1 MRQKKNNTQIND
13 QYGNSTKPLLQA
25 GFLTV
30 SNLRKACDN
39 YSYILVRNIN
49 GDLLGINTKVSKIA
63 SKRKKYHGNQKT
75 RFIGFLP
82 CDFQTY
88 ISFKVGFV

>member
-1 MRQKKNNTQIND
+1 MTKHSENTEPS
-13 QYGNSTKPLLQA
+13 NSTKPVLQA

-30 SNLRKACDN
+30 SKLRKACEN
-39 YSYILVRNIN
+39 YNYILVRNRL
-49 GDLLGINTKVSKIA
+49 GDLTGINTKVAKIA
-63 SKRKKYHGNQKT
+63 DKRKKYHGNQKT

-88 ISFKVGFV
+88 ISFKSGFL

>member
-1 MRQKKNNTQIND
+1 MKAQTNVTVQD
-13 QYGNSTKPLLQA
+13 QDGNSTKPLLQA

-30 SNLRKACDN
+30 SNLRKACEN
-39 YSYILVRNIN
+39 YSYILLINLN

-63 SKRKKYHGNQKT
+63 SKRKKYHGNQRT
-75 RFIGFLP
+75 RFIGFML

-88 ISFKVGFV
+88 ISYKGGFV

>member
-1 MRQKKNNTQIND
+1 MNTSTKQTENLAEC
-13 QYGNSTKPLLQA
+13 GNKSKPLLQA

-39 YSYILVRNIN
+39 YSYILVRNLN

>member
-1 MRQKKNNTQIND
+1 MNTDTKQTLNLAES
-13 QYGNSTKPLLQA
+13 GNCLKPLLQA

-39 YSYILVRNIN
+39 YSYILVRNLN